1 MSENG
6 SISKIWPR
14 SEENGIYKNI
24 TFLYGGNRFPSHL
37 KYQQLHEIISV
48 HIIQVLV
55 IYIHYK
61 NKV

>member
-6 SISKIWPR
+6 SISKFWPR

-55 IYIHYK
+55 I
-61 NKV
+61 